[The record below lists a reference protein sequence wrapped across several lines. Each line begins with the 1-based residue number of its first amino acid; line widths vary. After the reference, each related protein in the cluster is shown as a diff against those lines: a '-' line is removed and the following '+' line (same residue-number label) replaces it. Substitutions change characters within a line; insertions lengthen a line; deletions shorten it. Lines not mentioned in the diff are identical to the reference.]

1 MRACFLI
8 PDPSVAPDRWTERSL
23 ELRNE
28 ATITGRCPVCRAA
41 RRFMGVD
48 HREIAHS
55 EVMHAASCRCGDD
68 QIRKHLRHRGLRLEE
83 ERYLVAVVDYP
94 DDEER
99 AS

>member
-1 MRACFLI
+1 VRACFLI

-28 ATITGRCPVCRAA
+28 ATITGRCPVCRAVA
-41 RRFMGVD
+41 RYMGVD
-48 HREIAHS
+48 FREVAHS
-55 EVMHAASCRCGDD
+55 QVRHAADCRCSDER
-68 QIRKHLRHRGLRLEE
+68 IRKHLKHRGLEMEE

-94 DDEER
+94 EAA